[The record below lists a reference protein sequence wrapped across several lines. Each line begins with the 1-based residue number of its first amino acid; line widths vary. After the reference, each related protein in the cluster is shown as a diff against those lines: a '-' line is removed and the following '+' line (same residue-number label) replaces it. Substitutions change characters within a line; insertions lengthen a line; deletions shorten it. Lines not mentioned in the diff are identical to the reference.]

1 MSLTLTYEIKA
12 ADDQTLLLNFLKKQ
26 DISKKAIVA
35 TKHRGGNFKR
45 GRCLSD
51 YIS

>member
-26 DISKKAIVA
+26 DISKKPLLRRNIVVEIW
-35 TKHRGGNFKR
+35 K
-45 GRCLSD
+45 
-51 YIS
+51 